1 MATSSGSSVHFR
13 PLHSPTLCEAHNRR
27 AVNPQYLLPEKD
39 REPNLVVRDGD
50 VAQAYAQKMA
60 LASGRA
66 KATRG
71 YSPLREGV
79 MNMAD
84 AAPEVLTDQAQTWA
98 KEYERITGERVIAM
112 VIHRDEGYVDANG
125 QVHRNVHAHPV
136 VDRTDELGRVVNSIP
151 DGKGGTRR
159 TTITDRKSQGRR
171 VQDMT
176 ARITG
181 LARGVDARESKRR
194 HIDHHSYRALARQGR
209 LRDVDREETLRRE
222 RDASQSVAVDAIR
235 DRETAK
241 TAHAEALAVLRE
253 IGDKYGVRIGRGT
266 QAEYA
271 GLREAMKASGQAS
284 QQEYQ
289 QIKAAFDA
297 LNVRQ
302 ELERRRRKRRPGIEG
317 RASDDDGQEH
327 AAKAR
332 LTRERDEAARMTIWK
347 DSQGRE
353 VLHVTR
359 SRVEVLDQSRD
370 VERVALRI
378 AAQKFGDAVSITGGA
393 EFRERMARLAT
404 REGIEVAD
412 ADLAQIVEDER
423 QRMTQ
428 PKQPPRSD
436 PTTARLAAW
445 WNPKSRVARL
455 AALDAAQQAGYTRTP
470 DGAWHAMR
478 DGVEHKV
485 SADQAVH
492 ERVESEEDQ
501 SRIRNSET
509 ERQLEPD
516 DEWDFGR

>member
-1 MATSSGSSVHFR
+1 
-13 PLHSPTLCEAHNRR
+13 
-27 AVNPQYLLPEKD
+27 
-39 REPNLVVRDGD
+39 
-50 VAQAYAQKMA
+50 
-60 LASGRA
+60 
-66 KATRG
+66 
-71 YSPLREGV
+71 
-79 MNMAD
+79 MAD
-84 AAPEVLTDQAQTWA
+84 AAPEVLRDQAGKWA
-98 KEYERITGERVIAM
+98 QEYERITGERVIAM

-284 QQEYQ
+284 QQEYR
-289 QIKAAFDA
+289 QINAAFDA

-359 SRVEVLDQSRD
+359 SRIDVLDHSRD
-370 VERVALRI
+370 VEHVALRI

-478 DGVEHKV
+478 DAVEHKV

-492 ERVESEEDQ
+492 ERLESEEDQ

>member
-1 MATSSGSSVHFR
+1 
-13 PLHSPTLCEAHNRR
+13 
-27 AVNPQYLLPEKD
+27 
-39 REPNLVVRDGD
+39 
-50 VAQAYAQKMA
+50 
-60 LASGRA
+60 
-66 KATRG
+66 
-71 YSPLREGV
+71 
-79 MNMAD
+79 
-84 AAPEVLTDQAQTWA
+84 
-98 KEYERITGERVIAM
+98 
-112 VIHRDEGYVDANG
+112 
-125 QVHRNVHAHPV
+125 
-136 VDRTDELGRVVNSIP
+136 
-151 DGKGGTRR
+151 
-159 TTITDRKSQGRR
+159 
-171 VQDMT
+171 MT
-176 ARITG
+176 
-181 LARGVDARESKRR
+181 V
-194 HIDHHSYRALARQGR
+194 
-209 LRDVDREETLRRE
+209 
-222 RDASQSVAVDAIR
+222 
-235 DRETAK
+235 
-241 TAHAEALAVLRE
+241 
-253 IGDKYGVRIGRGT
+253 
-266 QAEYA
+266 
-271 GLREAMKASGQAS
+271 
-284 QQEYQ
+284 
-289 QIKAAFDA
+289 
-297 LNVRQ
+297 
-302 ELERRRRKRRPGIEG
+302 
-317 RASDDDGQEH
+317 
-327 AAKAR
+327 
-332 LTRERDEAARMTIWK
+332 WK